1 MYLKK
6 NLGVGINVDYTDTRF
21 SNFAIKCLCKNEKVH
36 ETVFTCS
43 YGAQIESVRQKK
55 NFDSLV
61 TLPFNN
67 VLNIFQDLLGKL
79 ILLQY
84 TVALHN
90 GGSPLLVTRLL

>member
-1 MYLKK
+1 MRV
-6 NLGVGINVDYTDTRF
+6 GVVIDFADTRF
-21 SNFAIKCLCKNEKVH
+21 LNFAMEYLCQTEKVH

-55 NFDSLV
+55 IVDSLV